1 MNKEKF
7 STIFAAVLV
16 FVTVFALSGCHN
28 ADETATKVDE
38 EVISTVKNAHE
49 KAINILKDNM
59 EKLHELA
66 AYLLE
71 KETITGDEFMN
82 ILNK

>member
-28 ADETATKVDE
+28 ADETATKVADDE
-38 EVISTVKNAHE
+38 IALQ
-49 KAINILKDNM
+49 I
-59 EKLHELA
+59 
-66 AYLLE
+66 
-71 KETITGDEFMN
+71 
-82 ILNK
+82 